1 MGAVDSRGA
10 AGGIVVF
17 WDNRVLDLVD
27 IQRGVFS
34 ISCIFKNNE
43 DGFMWMFTGVYGPT
57 LRRERESFWEELGAI
72 KGIWDGPWCAAG
84 DFNAILSPEE
94 RNRGGRM
101 NSNMRR
107 FLEIIED
114 LELKDVP
121 LVGGPFTWNG
131 GVNNQTFSRLDRGWE
146 KRPFPF
152 RFENMWLKV
161 EGIKELM
168 KSWWEG
174 VSFNG
179 SASFMMAEKIKV
191 LKVKLKEWNRDS
203 FGRIELRKNA
213 ALEQVQIWD
222 AREKVSRLNLEELE
236 ARKEARE
243 DYKNGF
249 YLKKSVGGKNLGKCG

>member
-1 MGAVDSRGA
+1 MTKGIISSLGVGRYLEWGAVDSRGA

-27 IQRGVFS
+27 IQKGVFS
-34 ISCIFKNNE
+34 ISCIFKNSE

-72 KGIWDGPWCAAG
+72 KGLWNGPWCAAG

-107 FLEIIED
+107 FLFNEGWD
-114 LELKDVP
+114 NHFGDVRQCVLP
-121 LVGGPFTWNG
+121 RPVSDHFPILLDVGGG
-131 GVNNQTFSRLDRGWE
+131 RRG
-146 KRPFPF
+146 PSPF

-161 EGIKELM
+161 EGVKELM

-179 SASFMMAEKIKV
+179 SASFILAEKIKV

-203 FGRIELRKNA
+203 FGRIELRKNV
-213 ALEQVQIWD
+213 ALEQVQFWD
-222 AREKVSRLNLEELE
+222 AREKISRLNLEELE

-243 DYKNGF
+243 DYK
-249 YLKKSVGGKNLGKCG
+249 K

>member
-1 MGAVDSRGA
+1 MPKGIIRSLGVGRYLEWGAVDSRGA

-131 GVNNQTFSRLDRGWE
+131 GVNNQTFSRLDRFLFNEGWDNHFGDVRQCVLS
-146 KRPFPF
+146 RPVSDHFPI
-152 RFENMWLKV
+152 ML
-161 EGIKELM
+161 
-168 KSWWEG
+168 
-174 VSFNG
+174 
-179 SASFMMAEKIKV
+179 
-191 LKVKLKEWNRDS
+191 D
-203 FGRIELRKNA
+203 
-213 ALEQVQIWD
+213 
-222 AREKVSRLNLEELE
+222 
-236 ARKEARE
+236 
-243 DYKNGF
+243 
-249 YLKKSVGGKNLGKCG
+249 VGGVRRGPSLLDLKTCG